1 MSRRLI
7 EVTALVALLGLL
19 VLLATGS
26 LSETPSTHSSY
37 DTGPNGY
44 RALYDVL
51 QREGIP
57 VTRLEEPL
65 GLMDRNV
72 RVLVLT
78 AAYDDRS
85 DVRRLQNF
93 LGDGGTVLAFRPIL
107 GMPRSR
113 GLRSFDV
120 ANYTN
125 LALSKHPQRAGE
137 IYAAVAGKGLV
148 AFDERAYG
156 YDRTRSLWSVLPAAV
171 RVAVALAAL
180 AVLLALIDANVRFA
194 PAIVREPPAGR
205 DSSDYVRSMASL
217 LRRAHAGRA
226 AIERFARVY
235 PDSEELEHL
244 AAVTRP
250 SDALVQRA
258 AAIFANLRK
267 EQS

>member
-1 MSRRLI
+1 MSRRVVEI
-7 EVTALVALLGLL
+7 AVLVALLGVL

-26 LSETPSTHSSY
+26 MGEAPSTHSSY

-57 VTRLEEPL
+57 VTRLEVPL

-78 AAYDDRS
+78 APYYDRTDQ
-85 DVRRLQNF
+85 RRLQNF
-93 LGDGGTVLAFRPIL
+93 ARGGGTVLRL
-107 GMPRSR
+107 N
-113 GLRSFDV
+113 V
-120 ANYTN
+120 AKYTN
-125 LALSKHPQRAGE
+125 LALSKHPRRASE
-137 IYAAVAGKGLV
+137 IYAQVAGKGVV

-156 YDRTRSLWSVLPAAV
+156 YDRTRPLWSVLPPV
-171 RVAVALAAL
+171 VHVAVALAAV

-194 PAIVREPPAGR
+194 PPIVREPPADR
-205 DSSDYVRSMASL
+205 DSSDYLRSMGSL

-235 PDSEELEHL
+235 PKSAGLEEL

-250 SDALVQRA
+250 SDALVLRA
-258 AAIFANLRK
+258 ATIFAKLRK
-267 EQS
+267 DQS

>member
-1 MSRRLI
+1 MSRRIVESAVLI
-7 EVTALVALLGLL
+7 ALLGLL

-26 LSETPSTHSSY
+26 LYGVSSTHSSY

-44 RALYDVL
+44 RALFDVL

-65 GLMDRNV
+65 GLMDRRV

-78 AAYDDRS
+78 APYVDRS
-85 DVRRLQNF
+85 DARRLQNF
-93 LGDGGTVLAFRPIL
+93 RHGGGIVLRPV
-107 GMPRSR
+107 
-113 GLRSFDV
+113 V

-137 IYAAVAGKGLV
+137 IYAAVAGHGVV
-148 AFDERAYG
+148 AFDERSYG
-156 YDRTRSLWSVLPAAV
+156 YDRTRSLWSVLPPAV
-171 RVAVALAAL
+171 HVAVWLGAL

-194 PAIVREPPAGR
+194 PPIVREPPADR
-205 DSSDYVRSMASL
+205 DSSDYVRSMAAL

-235 PDSEELEHL
+235 PKSSELERL

-250 SDALVQRA
+250 DDAQVQRA

-267 EQS
+267 DHA

>member
-1 MSRRLI
+1 MSRRI
-7 EVTALVALLGLL
+7 VESAVLVALLGLL

-26 LSETPSTHSSY
+26 LREKSSTHSSY

-44 RALYDVL
+44 RALFDVL
-51 QREGIP
+51 HREGVP

-65 GLMDRNV
+65 GLMDRSV

-78 AAYDDRS
+78 APYLDRS
-85 DVRRLQNF
+85 DARRLQDF
-93 LGDGGTVLAFRPIL
+93 RHRGGIVLRPV
-107 GMPRSR
+107 
-113 GLRSFDV
+113 V

-125 LALSKHPQRAGE
+125 LALSKHPQRAAE
-137 IYAAVAGKGLV
+137 IYAAVAGHGIV
-148 AFDERAYG
+148 AFDERGYG

-171 RVAVALAAL
+171 HVAIWLAAL

-194 PAIVREPPAGR
+194 PPIVREPPAER
-205 DSSDYVRSMASL
+205 DSSDYVRSMAAL

-235 PDSEELEHL
+235 PKSSELEQL

-250 SDALVQRA
+250 GDAQVQRA
-258 AAIFANLRK
+258 AAIFATLRK
-267 EQS
+267 DHA